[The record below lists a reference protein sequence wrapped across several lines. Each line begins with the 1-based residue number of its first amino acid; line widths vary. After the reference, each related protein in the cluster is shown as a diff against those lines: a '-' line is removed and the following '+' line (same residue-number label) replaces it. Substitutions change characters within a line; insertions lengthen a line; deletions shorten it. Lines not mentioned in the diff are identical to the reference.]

1 MDGER
6 PLAPELEPEPP
17 LERPLSRQ
25 ALLLVV
31 PSLRTIPWVPLLVAV
46 ALGSSALAAARAAEP
61 PPPDAGLAIVGALI
75 AVWFASLLGDRSAA
89 VADGTPP
96 HVLFR
101 RAIRLAV
108 GVPIVV
114 LLWVGA
120 LTVAAEGPYAVT
132 LSFLFG
138 AEICVALGVAAVALH
153 VIDPGRE
160 VLWAAGGLLMVFV
173 ALPFGLGLDVTP
185 IPRADTWWL
194 REGRWL
200 AIGGGGAIVAV
211 LASLDPAARHLPRL
225 AGPRRV
231 PAPAAQ
237 PTR

>member
-6 PLAPELEPEPP
+6 PLG
-17 LERPLSRQ
+17 RQ

-31 PSLRTIPWVPLLVAV
+31 PALRTIPWVPLIVAV
-46 ALGSSALAAARAAEP
+46 VLGSLALAAARASDP
-61 PPPDAGLAIVGALI
+61 PPPDAGLAIVGALL

-96 HVLFR
+96 HVVFR

-108 GVPIVV
+108 GAPIVV
-114 LLWVGA
+114 LLWSGA
-120 LTVAAEGPYAVT
+120 LAVAAEGPYAVT
-132 LSFLFG
+132 LTFLFG
-138 AEICVALGVAAVALH
+138 AEICVALGIAAVALH
-153 VIDPGRE
+153 VVDPGRE

-200 AIGGGGAIVAV
+200 AIGSGGAIALV
-211 LASLDPAARHLPRL
+211 LASLDPAARRLPRL
-225 AGPRRV
+225 AGARHV
-231 PAPAAQ
+231 PASAAR
-237 PTR
+237 PIR

>member
-1 MDGER
+1 M
-6 PLAPELEPEPP
+6 
-17 LERPLSRQ
+17 
-25 ALLLVV
+25 LLVV
-31 PSLRTIPWVPLLVAV
+31 PSLRTVPWVPSIVAV
-46 ALGSSALAAARAAEP
+46 VLGSCALAAARAADP
-61 PPPDAGLAIVGALI
+61 PPPDAGLAIVGALL
-75 AVWFASLLGDRSAA
+75 AVWFASLLGDRSAV

-101 RAIRLAV
+101 RGIRLAV
-108 GVPIVV
+108 GAPIVV
-114 LLWVGA
+114 LLWIGA
-120 LTVAAEGPYAVT
+120 LAVAAEGPYAVT

-153 VIDPGRE
+153 VVDPGRE

-173 ALPFGLGLDVTP
+173 ALPFGLGLDMTP

-200 AIGGGGAIVAV
+200 AIGVGGAVALA

-225 AGPRRV
+225 AGPRHV
-231 PAPAAQ
+231 PAPAAR

>member
-1 MDGER
+1 MGGDRPLTSESQLAAER
-6 PLAPELEPEPP
+6 PLA
-17 LERPLSRQ
+17 RQ
-25 ALLLVV
+25 ALLLAV

-46 ALGSSALAAARAAEP
+46 VLGSSALAAARTSEP
-61 PPPDAGLAIVGALI
+61 PPPDAGLAIVGALL
-75 AVWFASLLGDRSAA
+75 AVWFTSLLGDRTAA

-101 RAIRLAV
+101 RAIRPAV

-114 LLWVGA
+114 LLWIGA
-120 LTVAAEGPYAVT
+120 LAGAAEGPYAVT

-138 AEICVALGVAAVALH
+138 AEVCVALGIAAVALH
-153 VIDPGRE
+153 VVDPGRE

-185 IPRADTWWL
+185 IPSADTWWL

-200 AIGGGGAIVAV
+200 AIGAGGAMMFT

-225 AGPRRV
+225 AGRRYV
-231 PAPAAQ
+231 PTLAARL
-237 PTR
+237 TR

>member
-1 MDGER
+1 VLERPSAPER
-6 PLAPELEPEPP
+6 PLA
-17 LERPLSRQ
+17 RQ

-31 PSLRTIPWVPLLVAV
+31 PSLRTIAWVPLLVAV
-46 ALGSSALAAARAAEP
+46 VLGSFALAAARASDP
-61 PPPDAGLAIVGALI
+61 PPPDAGLAIVGALL

-101 RAIRLAV
+101 RGIRLAV

-114 LLWVGA
+114 LLWTGA
-120 LTVAAEGPYAVT
+120 LVVAAEGPYALT

-138 AEICVALGVAAVALH
+138 AEICVALAVAAVALH
-153 VIDPGRE
+153 VVDPGRE

-173 ALPFGLGLDVTP
+173 ALPFGLGLEVTP
-185 IPRADTWWL
+185 IPSADTWWL
-194 REGRWL
+194 RAGRWL
-200 AIGGGGAIVAV
+200 AIGVGGAIAFA
-211 LASLDPAARHLPRL
+211 LASHDPAARHLPRL
-225 AGPRRV
+225 PGPRHV
-231 PAPAAQ
+231 PASAAR